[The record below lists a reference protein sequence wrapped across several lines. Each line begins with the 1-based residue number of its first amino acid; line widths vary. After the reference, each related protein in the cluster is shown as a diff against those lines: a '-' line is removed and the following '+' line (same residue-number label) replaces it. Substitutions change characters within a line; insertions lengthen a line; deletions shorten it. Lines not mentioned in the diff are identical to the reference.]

1 MDFCTSQR
9 MNCREK
15 QLRDCQRFFK
25 KRQEMMKAQP
35 KVGAVGPAS
44 GGGSGKERC
53 SKRGMEASTTLEA

>member
-1 MDFCTSQR
+1 

-15 QLRDCQRFFK
+15 QLRDCQRFLK

-35 KVGAVGPAS
+35 KVRAVGLES

-53 SKRGMEASTTLEA
+53 SKRGIEALTTLEV